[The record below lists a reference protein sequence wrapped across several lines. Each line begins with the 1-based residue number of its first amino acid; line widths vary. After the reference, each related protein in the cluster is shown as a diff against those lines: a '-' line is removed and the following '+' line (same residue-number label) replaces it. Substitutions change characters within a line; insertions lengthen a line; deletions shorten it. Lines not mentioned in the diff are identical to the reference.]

1 MRKITVNL
9 PNDEKG
15 LIIRAVRLIKGQNL
29 EQWVRRILLDAATL
43 EIAQNKDIKNEH

>member
-9 PNDEKG
+9 PGDEKG

-43 EIAQNKDIKNEH
+43 EIAQREEES